1 MPGPSSMTL
10 TVFRLSRPVQFLA
23 PPHNSDK
30 KRWTKYSKRQLS
42 VEPSDPSS
50 RHRWAK
56 EPMLSS
62 TDSPRGLS
70 DNKAGKL
77 PPRCGRWGRVV
88 AKRVLYYSRVIPGTL
103 LGNQGEQEATLVSA
117 QPGGSRS
124 SSRRR
129 ALRPLGMGRGRPG
142 EAIRETGAISP
153 RRAQRAPPTA
163 EPSQLPS
170 F

>member
-1 MPGPSSMTL
+1 MAGPSSMTL
-10 TVFRLSRPVQFLA
+10 TVFRLSRPVQFVA

-30 KRWTKYSKRQLS
+30 KRWTKHSKRPLR

-50 RHRWAK
+50 LHRWAK

-62 TDSPRGLS
+62 TYSPPGLS
-70 DNKAGKL
+70 ENKAGKL
-77 PPRCGRWGRVV
+77 PPLCGRWGRVV
-88 AKRVLYYSRVIPGTL
+88 AKRVLYYSRVTPGIL

-117 QPGGSRS
+117 QPGGSRT

-129 ALRPLGMGRGRPG
+129 ALRPLGMGRGAPG
-142 EAIRETGAISP
+142 RGKQGNRSYLPEKSSARFPS
-153 RRAQRAPPTA
+153 A
-163 EPSQLPS
+163 EPSQVPS